1 MVLLFHRR
9 LRHRGDCHAGE
20 DTVKH
25 RPSPS
30 GLPGSHPASLFIEES
45 NVNLT
50 PQDCPIREPEDSIPI
65 QIPSTVNVES
75 NPQVASI
82 ANSGQTENPL
92 ILPALPSGGM
102 KSPCTSASQLYI
114 SPETA
119 QERNEWL
126 EVIARDDLRERKN
139 D

>member
-1 MVLLFHRR
+1 M
-9 LRHRGDCHAGE
+9 
-20 DTVKH
+20 
-25 RPSPS
+25 
-30 GLPGSHPASLFIEES
+30 
-45 NVNLT
+45 NLT